1 MATTISWSLS
11 ICKMWDKIINLALS
25 NGIWA
30 VLFLM
35 LLVFQLKDSKTRENK
50 YQQTIENLGNALQ
63 VVKEVKEDVEEIKQ
77 TLNTRRRKVK
87 DEESIE

>member
-1 MATTISWSLS
+1 
-11 ICKMWDKIINLALS
+11 MWEKVINLALS

-35 LLVFQLKDSKTRENK
+35 LLVFQLKDSKSRENK

-77 TLNTRRRKVK
+77 TLNSKGRKVK
-87 DEESIE
+87 DEESSE

>member
-1 MATTISWSLS
+1 
-11 ICKMWDKIINLALS
+11 MWDKIINLALS

-77 TLNTRRRKVK
+77 TLNSGRRKPK
-87 DEESIE
+87 NEENIE

>member
-1 MATTISWSLS
+1 
-11 ICKMWDKIINLALS
+11 MWEKVINLALS

-35 LLVFQLKDSKTRENK
+35 LLVFQLKDSKSRENK

-77 TLNTRRRKVK
+77 TLNSKGRKVK

>member
-1 MATTISWSLS
+1 
-11 ICKMWDKIINLALS
+11 MWDKIINLALS

>member
-1 MATTISWSLS
+1 
-11 ICKMWDKIINLALS
+11 MWDKIINLALS

-87 DEESIE
+87 DEESVE

>member
-1 MATTISWSLS
+1 
-11 ICKMWDKIINLALS
+11 MWEKVLNLALS

-50 YQQTIENLGNALQ
+50 YQQTIENLGDALQ

-77 TLNTRRRKVK
+77 TLNSRRRKVK
-87 DEESIE
+87 SEKNIE